1 MSNVKS
7 DINFVKFGLDSD
19 TNLKYMEIG
28 SAPEHY
34 NVLIAEDN
42 NNGVLSNLKGN
53 KHIPLPTTISL
64 NNSYVYVT
72 VGSYYNELTRS
83 VYYFIFSLPYDSDG
97 SGEYLYDNYLLRYN
111 EDDSTIDLIFH
122 DTKNYFGLHK
132 DYLMRDCRMIGTW
145 LYFNPKISE
154 PKMIDV
160 DMAYNYSNYD
170 VWSEYL
176 EYNYGDKITYYGGL
190 FYAVGAV
197 TYGESP
203 VTNPEL
209 WTRIGDSYQDE
220 TGLSFDSEFDYA
232 FNVIKM
238 APVALP
244 YLSSGSDR
252 NIYSNNVRGKMFR
265 FAYRYKYFDNS
276 YSVYSAYSDVSLPTD
291 DETWNGE
298 ILDDVNSNNYI
309 AVTISLHSSAL
320 IKEAE
325 IIFQEI
331 GGNWKRCKIINR
343 REQELISIE
352 PPNFTYNFYNNEAY
366 EIITLEL
373 VTKTYDT
380 VPRTAQT
387 TEIINKNVLCYGQCL
402 EGFDNLNKDEI
413 DVTLT
418 PSPEDIEMVPDVGA
432 VLRDN
437 LASNDLDWVMQSHPG
452 SILLDYFYR
461 IDVSGYL
468 TWGLAAGSRYR
479 IVVEGVEGVVTL
491 TNDDLLNV
499 TAFLDAIGEA
509 VRTNNAWIYKD
520 WAGERLWIGKFWGLP
535 SISVSMFFTSAG
547 SSVSLTKKH
556 GFKTGAFHP
565 FCQFYYDENLRRW
578 DAQTSKESVV
588 STGLTYEGTT
598 VYVPMLGEYSPTPTD
613 TALRWTIDWTV
624 NHLPPIGAKYW
635 RWGYAGNSLCS
646 YFVQYIIEDISNP
659 GDDTTVIDITPLQ
672 TLKDAEAGW
681 NSFPHSNIDP
691 YVWQKG
697 DRIRFITSQG
707 IPGTGTIGAVI
718 DGVYDFEIIGQSEDT
733 YSVYI
738 QEWTDYNA
746 VGIDVELNSIVE
758 IYRPIRS
765 DNKIEFYEF
774 GPLMPIIEDADGY
787 TVHGGLDQDQEY
799 LTATE
804 ATGTFNVG
812 DIYHLYRTP
821 SKVLSD
827 ADNELGVFMESQ
839 WYSDFYDSD
848 DWSKGKAGEE
858 TSYNEREL
866 NIIRYSHQYLQD
878 TQING
883 LSTFDG
889 GRYKELNDTY
899 GEIMGIEE
907 VGDTLKVYQE
917 KKPSSIQLG
926 RIERSDE
933 TGKISISLSSDV
945 LGSIRYSTTRWGT
958 EFRESIIRNNRYVY
972 GFDIYN
978 GVMWRDSANG
988 IFPISGRYSDVDG
1001 DRDYKMATYFKNK
1014 AKALLE
1020 SGVDYI
1026 DVVTAWD
1033 EEFDLLYVTF
1043 HDYVN
1048 SDNNETIVFH
1058 EPSNRWI
1065 CFAEHNRTEEYNS
1078 ILELDYS
1085 IVNGF
1090 NGGIGY
1096 SFNEEDRFAY
1106 FNITTSVTPFI
1117 FLGLKDL
1124 EIRPFSLSISAS
1136 SQFDADVLELEISPV
1151 DPTIVCT
1158 SVNGSVTTMDFESA
1172 EEGFVDNKTTVITV
1186 VDSAA
1191 TILGD
1196 TPVCS
1201 IYQIPTWYYAE
1212 WIVVMNSVGD
1222 VCKEGDEIEDGET
1235 LYVYPKA
1242 ENLTSNEKSGNLIL
1256 KTAKGDTL
1264 TVAITQAAYSATS
1277 NVTLSVAP
1285 ASADE
1290 MTLTYLGG
1298 YNIDGTA
1305 NVYVSFIPDHISYG
1319 DGQSFGVRWSATKN
1333 GDAAGGGYITIYN
1346 EVHNMDVLI
1355 ELNTTARTTDDI
1367 AIYLRSIIQ
1376 IE

>member
-1 MSNVKS
+1 
-7 DINFVKFGLDSD
+7 
-19 TNLKYMEIG
+19 
-28 SAPEHY
+28 
-34 NVLIAEDN
+34 
-42 NNGVLSNLKGN
+42 
-53 KHIPLPTTISL
+53 
-64 NNSYVYVT
+64 
-72 VGSYYNELTRS
+72 
-83 VYYFIFSLPYDSDG
+83 
-97 SGEYLYDNYLLRYN
+97 
-111 EDDSTIDLIFH
+111 
-122 DTKNYFGLHK
+122 
-132 DYLMRDCRMIGTW
+132 
-145 LYFNPKISE
+145 
-154 PKMIDV
+154 
-160 DMAYNYSNYD
+160 MAYNYSNYTA
-170 VWSEYL
+170 WSQYEEYV
-176 EYNYGDKITYYGGL
+176 YGDKVTYYGGL
-190 FYAVGAV
+190 FYAVGAA
-197 TYGESP
+197 TFGESP

-220 TGLSFDSEFDYA
+220 TGLNFDSEFWYA

-238 APVALP
+238 APVSTPQIA
-244 YLSSGSDR
+244 YGSDT

-265 FAYRYKYFDNS
+265 FACRYKYFDNS
-276 YSVYSAYSDVSLPTD
+276 YSVYSAYSDVSKPAD

-298 ILDDVNSNNYI
+298 ILDEVNSNNYI

-331 GGNWKRCKIINR
+331 GSDWKRCKIINR
-343 REQELISIE
+343 REQELINTD

-366 EIITLEL
+366 EIITSEL
-373 VTKTYDT
+373 VTKTYDV

-418 PSPEDIEMVPDVGA
+418 PDHEAIESIPDVG
-432 VLRDN
+432 VILRDN
-437 LASNDLDWVMQSHPG
+437 IASNDITVVIQSHPY
-452 SILLDYFYR
+452 SMVVTYLVDYFKV
-461 IDVSGYL
+461 IDISGYT
-468 TWGLAAGSRYR
+468 TWGLAAGTRFR
-479 IVVEGVEGVVTL
+479 IIVNGVEGVVTL
-491 TNDDLLNV
+491 TAGDLISASTL
-499 TAFLDAIGEA
+499 LDAIGST
-509 VRTNNAWIYKD
+509 VKTDDAWIYKD
-520 WAGERLWIGKFWGLP
+520 WAGEKLWIGSYWKFP
-535 SISVSMFFTSAG
+535 EITTSIFFTSATA
-547 SSVSLTKKH
+547 SSLTKQY

-565 FCQFYYDENLRRW
+565 FCQFYYDDNLRRW

-598 VYVPMLGEYSPTPTD
+598 VYVPMLAEYSPTPSD

-624 NHLPPIGAKYW
+624 NHLPPVGAKYW

-659 GDDTTVIDITPLQ
+659 GDDTTTIDITPLQ

-707 IPGTGTIGAVI
+707 DPTAGTIGAVI
-718 DGVYDFEIIGQSEDT
+718 DAVYDTEIIGQSDDT
-733 YSVYI
+733 YSIYV
-738 QEWTDYNA
+738 QEFTYNA
-746 VGIDVELNSIVE
+746 AGVDIEENSIVE
-758 IYRPIRS
+758 IYRPIKL
-765 DNKIEFYEF
+765 DNKQKFYEF
-774 GPLMPIIEDADGY
+774 GPLLPIIEDADGY
-787 TVHGGLDQDQEY
+787 TVHGGLTQDQEY

-812 DIYHLYRTP
+812 DVYHIYRTP
-821 SKVLSD
+821 SKLLDSG
-827 ADNELGVFMESQ
+827 DNEMGVFMESQ

-848 DWSKGKAGEE
+848 DWNKGKLGEE
-858 TSYNEREL
+858 TSFNEREL
-866 NIIRYSHQYLQD
+866 NIIRYSHQYLQG

-889 GRYKELNDTY
+889 IRYKELNDTY
-899 GEIMGIEE
+899 GEIMGMEE

-1020 SGVDYI
+1020 SGVDYV

-1058 EPSNRWI
+1058 EPSNRWV

-1085 IVNGF
+1085 IVRGF

-1106 FNITTSVTPFI
+1106 FNITTSVTPII
-1117 FLGLKDL
+1117 FLGLKNL
-1124 EIRPFSLSISAS
+1124 EIRPLNPTISAS
-1136 SQFDADVLELEISPV
+1136 SQFNAGLLELEIEPLAA
-1151 DPTIVCT
+1151 TAICT
-1158 SVNGSVTTMDFESA
+1158 SVNGSITSMDFESA
-1172 EEGFVDNKTTVITV
+1172 EEGFADNKTTVVTV
-1186 VDSAA
+1186 VNTAA
-1191 TILGD
+1191 TEIGD

-1201 IYQIPTWYYAE
+1201 IYQIPLWYYDE
-1212 WIVVMNSVGD
+1212 WMIVLNSVGD
-1222 VCKEGDEIEDGET
+1222 KCEEGDEIEDGET
-1235 LYVYPKA
+1235 LYVYPKS
-1242 ENLTSNEKSGNLIL
+1242 ENLTSNEKFGNLVL

-1264 TVAITQAAYSATS
+1264 TVAITQAAYSTVS
-1277 NVTLSVAP
+1277 NVSLSVAP

-1290 MTLTYLGG
+1290 MTLTYLSGH
-1298 YNIDGTA
+1298 NISGTD

-1319 DGQSFGVRWSATKN
+1319 NGESFSVRWSATKN
-1333 GDAAGGGYITIYN
+1333 GIAAGGGDITIYN
-1346 EVHNMDVLI
+1346 EVYNVDVLI
-1355 ELNTTARTTDDI
+1355 ELNTTATATDLI

>member
-1 MSNVKS
+1 M
-7 DINFVKFGLDSD
+7 DSD
-19 TNLKYMEIG
+19 TSKKYMEIG

-132 DYLMRDCRMIGTW
+132 DYLLRDCRMLGTW

-160 DMAYNYSNYD
+160 DMAYNYSNYTA
-170 VWSEYL
+170 WSLYEEYV
-176 EYNYGDKITYYGGL
+176 YGDKRTYYGGL
-190 FYAVGAV
+190 FYAVGAA
-197 TYGESP
+197 TFGESP

-220 TGLSFDSEFDYA
+220 TGLSFNSEFNYA

-238 APVALP
+238 APVVSPQIA
-244 YLSSGSDR
+244 YKRDT

-265 FAYRYKYFDNS
+265 FACRYKYFDNS
-276 YSVYSAYSDVSLPTD
+276 YSVYSAYSDVSKPAD

-298 ILDDVNSNNYI
+298 ILDNVTSNNYI

-325 IIFQEI
+325 IIFQEM
-331 GGNWKRCKIINR
+331 GGDWKRCKIINR
-343 REQELISIE
+343 REQELIAVD

-366 EIITLEL
+366 EIIDLDL
-373 VTKTYDT
+373 VTKIYDV

-387 TEIINKNVLCYGQCL
+387 TEIINKNILCYGQCL

-418 PSPEDIEMVPDVGA
+418 PVPEVIESIPDVGIT
-432 VLRDN
+432 LRDN
-437 LASNDLDWVMQSHPG
+437 IASNDITVVVQSHPY
-452 SILLDYFYR
+452 SMTTTYLLDWFKV
-461 IDVSGYL
+461 IDVSGYA
-468 TWGLAAGSRYR
+468 TWGLAADTRFR
-479 IVVEGVEGVVTL
+479 MVVNGVEGVVTL
-491 TNDDLLNV
+491 TAGDLVSVNTL
-499 TAFLDAIGEA
+499 LDAIGTTVKA
-509 VRTNNAWIYKD
+509 DDAWIYKD
-520 WAGERLWIGKFWGLP
+520 WAGEKLWVGSYWKFP
-535 SISVSMFFTSAG
+535 EITTSIFFTSATA
-547 SSVSLTKKH
+547 SSLTKQY

-565 FCQFYYDENLRRW
+565 FCQFYYDDNLRRW

-588 STGLTYEGTT
+588 GTGLTYEGTT

-613 TALRWTIDWTV
+613 TSLRWTLDWTI
-624 NHLPPIGAKYW
+624 NHLPPDGAKYW
-635 RWGYAGNSLCS
+635 RWGYAGNSLCTN
-646 YFVQYIIEDISNP
+646 FVQYIIETISNP
-659 GDDTTVIDITPLQ
+659 GDDTTAIDITPLQ
-672 TLKDAEAGW
+672 TLQDAEATW

-691 YVWQKG
+691 YEWQKG
-697 DRIRFITSQG
+697 DRIRFITSKG
-707 IPGTGTIGAVI
+707 VPGSGTIGGVI
-718 DGVYDFEIIGQSEDT
+718 DGVYDFEIISQSTDT
-733 YSVYI
+733 FTIYT
-738 QEWTDYNA
+738 QEFEFDA
-746 VGIDVELNSIVE
+746 VGVDILDNSIVE
-758 IYRPIRS
+758 IYSPIKS
-765 DNKIEFYEF
+765 DNKQEFYEF

-787 TVHGGLDQDQEY
+787 MVHGGLTQDQEY

-812 DIYHLYRTP
+812 DVYHIYRTT
-821 SKVLSD
+821 SKPLD
-827 ADNELGVFMESQ
+827 TGDNEMGVFMESQ

-848 DWSKGKAGEE
+848 DWNKGKIGYE
-858 TSYNEREL
+858 TSFNEREL
-866 NIIRYSHQYLQD
+866 NIIRFSHQYLQD

-889 GRYKELNDTY
+889 DRYKELNDTY
-899 GEIMGIEE
+899 GEIMGMEE
-907 VGDTLKVYQE
+907 VGNTLKVYQE

-933 TGKISISLSSDV
+933 TGNISVSLSSDV

-958 EFRESIIRNNRYVY
+958 EFRESIIKNNRFVY

-988 IFPISGRYSDVDG
+988 IFPISGRYADMEG
-1001 DRDYKMATYFKNK
+1001 DKDYKMSTYFKNK

-1020 SGVDYI
+1020 SGVDYV

-1065 CFAEHNRTEEYNS
+1065 CFAEHSRTEEYNS
-1078 ILELDYS
+1078 MLELDYS
-1085 IVNGF
+1085 IVRGF
-1090 NGGIGY
+1090 DGGIGY
-1096 SFNEEDRFAY
+1096 TFNEEDRFAY
-1106 FNITTSVTPFI
+1106 FVIVTSTGALAM
-1117 FLGLKDL
+1117 LGIVSL
-1124 EIRPFSLSISAS
+1124 EIEPLLLIASANS
-1136 SQFDADVLELEISPV
+1136 TGVLDLLELEIEPLAPS
-1151 DPTIVCT
+1151 
-1158 SVNGSVTTMDFESA
+1158 
-1172 EEGFVDNKTTVITV
+1172 IT
-1186 VDSAA
+1186 
-1191 TILGD
+1191 
-1196 TPVCS
+1196 
-1201 IYQIPTWYYAE
+1201 
-1212 WIVVMNSVGD
+1212 
-1222 VCKEGDEIEDGET
+1222 
-1235 LYVYPKA
+1235 
-1242 ENLTSNEKSGNLIL
+1242 
-1256 KTAKGDTL
+1256 
-1264 TVAITQAAYSATS
+1264 
-1277 NVTLSVAP
+1277 
-1285 ASADE
+1285 
-1290 MTLTYLGG
+1290 
-1298 YNIDGTA
+1298 
-1305 NVYVSFIPDHISYG
+1305 VSFINASESTLEWDSEESYADIG
-1319 DGQSFGVRWSATKN
+1319 IAAAKSVTVSVLP
-1333 GDAAGGGYITIYN
+1333 GDASVFSHPAWLTIVDEDDPITTGGTVSMYPTVSNDSYN
-1346 EVHNMDVLI
+1346 DLTGTVVFKNIVGTAFNLIVTHNKRVGDPATPLYCSLGAKLFDENNLSIDIFTKSAKAFVGVAEVNLTFIPYYPGKATGESYTLYWYAKFNGTYDGSNGSFTAQNGQYNFQDINLLTLPDANDVL
-1355 ELNTTARTTDDI
+1355 
-1367 AIYLRSIIQ
+1367 AIYLTTELI
-1376 IE
+1376 

>member
-1 MSNVKS
+1 MSNVKQ
-7 DINFVKFGLDSD
+7 DNPFVNFGLNTDDS
-19 TNLKYMEIG
+19 LKYMPIG
-28 SAPEHY
+28 SAPEHF

-42 NNGVLSNLKGN
+42 NNGVLSNMKGN
-53 KHIPLPTTISL
+53 KHIQLPTTIQL

-97 SGEYLYDNYLLRYN
+97 SGTYLYDNYLLRYN

-132 DYLMRDCRMIGTW
+132 DYLLRDCRMIGTW
-145 LYFNPKISE
+145 LFFNPKISE

-160 DMAYNYSNYD
+160 DMAYNYSNYTA
-170 VWSEYL
+170 WSQYEEYV
-176 EYNYGDKITYYGGL
+176 YGDKVTYYGGL
-190 FYAVGAV
+190 FYAVGAA
-197 TYGESP
+197 TFGESP
-203 VTNPEL
+203 STNPEL

-220 TGLSFDSEFDYA
+220 TGLHFDSEFDYA

-238 APVALP
+238 APVASP
-244 YLSSGSDR
+244 QIAYGSDT

-265 FAYRYKYFDNS
+265 FSCRYKYFDNS
-276 YSVYSAYSDVSLPTD
+276 YSVYSAYSDVSKPPN

-298 ILDDVNSNNYI
+298 ILDEVNSNNYI

-331 GGNWKRCKIINR
+331 GGDWKRCKIINR
-343 REQELISIE
+343 REQDLINVD

-366 EIITLEL
+366 EIITSEL
-373 VTKTYDT
+373 VTKVYDV

-418 PSPEDIEMVPDVGA
+418 PDPEAIESIPDVGGT
-432 VLRDN
+432 LRN
-437 LASNDLDWVMQSHPG
+437 NITSNDISEVVQGNYWEEDLTEYFKVIDIS
-452 SILLDYFYR
+452 DYA
-461 IDVSGYL
+461 
-468 TWGLAAGSRYR
+468 TWGLVDEARYR
-479 IVVEGVEGVVTL
+479 LVVNGTEGVVTL
-491 TNDDLLNV
+491 SVPAD
-499 TAFLDAIGEA
+499 TANITALLDAIALA
-509 VRTNNAWIYKD
+509 VRADNIWIYKD
-520 WAGERLWIGKFWGLP
+520 TVNGKLYIGSLYTYP
-535 SISVSMFFTSAG
+535 EITVSIFFTSAATT
-547 SSVSLTKKH
+547 STLTKQY

-565 FCQFYYDENLRRW
+565 FCQFYYDDNLRRW

-588 STGLTYEGTT
+588 GTGLTYEGTT
-598 VYVPMLGEYSPTPTD
+598 VYVPMLAEYSPTPSD

-624 NHLPPIGAKYW
+624 NHLPPVGAKYW

-707 IPGTGTIGAVI
+707 TPATGTIGGVI
-718 DGVYDFEIIGQSEDT
+718 DAVYDTEIIGQSDDT
-733 YSVYI
+733 YSIYV
-738 QEWTDYNA
+738 QEFTYNA
-746 VGIDVELNSIVE
+746 VGVDIEENSIVE
-758 IYRPIRS
+758 IYRPIKL
-765 DNKIEFYEF
+765 DNKQKFYEF
-774 GPLMPIIEDADGY
+774 GPLMPIITDADGY
-787 TVHGGLDQDQEY
+787 TVHGGLTQNQEY
-799 LTATE
+799 LTSTA

-812 DIYHLYRTP
+812 DVYHIYRTP
-821 SKVLSD
+821 SKLLD
-827 ADNELGVFMESQ
+827 TGDNEMGVFMESQ

-848 DWSKGKAGEE
+848 DWNKGKLGEE
-858 TSYNEREL
+858 TSFNEREL

-889 GRYKELNDTY
+889 IRYKELNDTY
-899 GEIMGIEE
+899 GEIMGMEE

-958 EFRESIIRNNRYVY
+958 EFRESIIKNNRYVY

-988 IFPISGRYSDVDG
+988 IFPISGRYADMEG

-1020 SGVDYI
+1020 SGVDYV

-1065 CFAEHNRTEEYNS
+1065 CFAEHNCTQEYNS
-1078 ILELDYS
+1078 MLELDYS
-1085 IVNGF
+1085 IIRGF
-1090 NGGIGY
+1090 DGGIGY

-1106 FNITTSVTPFI
+1106 FVIVTSTGAVAM
-1117 FLGLKDL
+1117 LGIVNL
-1124 EIRPFSLSISAS
+1124 EIEPLALIASAS
-1136 SQFDADVLELEISPV
+1136 STGVLDLLELEIEPLAPSITVSFVNASETSLEWDSEESFADIGIAAAQSVTISVLPGDAILFSYPTWMTV
-1151 DPTIVCT
+1151 LDSSGNTMSANDPITTGDFVSMYPTVSNDSYNDLTGTVVFKNIVGTAFNLAVTHNKRVGVPATPIYCSLSAKLLDENNLSIDIFT
-1158 SVNGSVTTMDFESA
+1158 KIATAFVGVAEVNLTFIPTYPGKAVGESYTLYWYAKFNGTYDGSNGSFTAQNEQYNFQDINLLT
-1172 EEGFVDNKTTVITV
+1172 
-1186 VDSAA
+1186 
-1191 TILGD
+1191 L
-1196 TPVCS
+1196 PV
-1201 IYQIPTWYYAE
+1201 
-1212 WIVVMNSVGD
+1212 
-1222 VCKEGDEIEDGET
+1222 
-1235 LYVYPKA
+1235 
-1242 ENLTSNEKSGNLIL
+1242 LT
-1256 KTAKGDTL
+1256 DTL
-1264 TVAITQAAYSATS
+1264 
-1277 NVTLSVAP
+1277 
-1285 ASADE
+1285 
-1290 MTLTYLGG
+1290 
-1298 YNIDGTA
+1298 
-1305 NVYVSFIPDHISYG
+1305 
-1319 DGQSFGVRWSATKN
+1319 
-1333 GDAAGGGYITIYN
+1333 
-1346 EVHNMDVLI
+1346 
-1355 ELNTTARTTDDI
+1355 
-1367 AIYLRSIIQ
+1367 AIYLTTEPI
-1376 IE
+1376 